1 MISIL
6 SPLTTACSHFLALNK
21 EKLSY
26 KQRKHCLL
34 NNNRLLLLLL
44 FMLLERNT
52 ILTPGPSCSI
62 EGRLALN
69 PGLNLTRVSFSSVQK
84 HFPR

>member
-26 KQRKHCLL
+26 KQRRHCLL
-34 NNNRLLLLLL
+34 NDTVQLHRLLLLLL
-44 FMLLERNT
+44 FMLLGRNA
-52 ILTPGPSCSI
+52 ILTPELKRG
-62 EGRLALN
+62 
-69 PGLNLTRVSFSSVQK
+69 
-84 HFPR
+84 